1 MKERY
6 RALIIVLFFF
16 SSFGLVIA
24 NKEIKLEKDII
35 FPGELYLYG

>member
-6 RALIIVLFFF
+6 RALIIVLF